1 MRGEHWKP
9 ASAMRNRLG
18 SSPHARGAQLRRRA
32 HRGREGIIPACAG
45 STRGSARRGVP
56 PRDHPRMRGEHESEL
71 KRWLEDEGSS
81 PHARGALRHRRRELP
96 DGGIIPACA
105 GSTPRP
111 SRPRRARGDH
121 PRMRGEHTVSSV
133 SVDTT
138 EGSSPHARGARAER
152 LLREAPGGI
161 IPACAGS
168 TYEVSNL
175 GRVRRDHPRMRGE
188 HSFQAHAGARKG
200 GSSPHARG
208 AHVVAHREGE
218 HVGIIP
224 ACAGSTQPP
233 PPPTSLAWDH
243 PRMRG
248 EHDA

>member
-1 MRGEHWKP
+1 MRGEHP
-9 ASAMRNRLG
+9 VVTVTEGVPTG
-18 SSPHARGAQLRRRA
+18 SSPHARGALGRRRQEGER
-32 HRGREGIIPACAG
+32 HGIIPACAG
-45 STRGSARRGVP
+45 STHSRLSRRDFL
-56 PRDHPRMRGEHESEL
+56 RDHPRMRGEHNAYIVNVQPFL
-71 KRWLEDEGSS
+71 
-81 PHARGALRHRRRELP
+81 
-96 DGGIIPACA
+96 
-105 GSTPRP
+105 
-111 SRPRRARGDH
+111 
-121 PRMRGEHTVSSV
+121 
-133 SVDTT
+133 
-138 EGSSPHARGARAER
+138 GSSPHARGARAER

-188 HSFQAHAGARKG
+188 YSFQAHAGARKG